1 MESLMSLVS
10 IDKEKCLGDGRCL
23 KACSIDLF
31 EMGDDRK
38 AVWKEAEESRC
49 IQCGHCVAVC
59 PAAAVSL
66 HDMNPVAMESSALNI
81 PEEQMARLFKSRRS
95 IRHFR
100 NKKVDRALL
109 GEALSIAN
117 YAPTGANRR
126 DVGYSFVD
134 SPEAIDKV
142 RELLATWM
150 DAFPRWKKHVANYRQ
165 GRDTILRGAP
175 LLICVYADELP
186 VRWGDFEA
194 PAYMSPQACA
204 GAASYL
210 ELVLHAMG
218 VGTCWS
224 GLIVRGAPAIPELR
238 SLLGIPEGKMVY
250 AAFLAGLPAIR
261 YVRIPWRKPPVL
273 TWV

>member
-1 MESLMSLVS
+1 MPLIH
-10 IDKEKCLGDGRCL
+10 IDTEKCLGDGLCL

-31 EMGDDRK
+31 RMGEDKK
-38 AVWKEAEESRC
+38 AVWKTDEEAKC

-59 PAAAVSL
+59 PAAAIRL
-66 HDMNPVAMESSALNI
+66 HDMDPEAMEPAALNI
-81 PEEQMARLFKSRRS
+81 PEEQAARLFMSRRS

-100 NKKVDRALL
+100 NRPVDRGQVEKALH
-109 GEALSIAN
+109 IAN

-134 SPEAIDKV
+134 SPDAIARV
-142 RELLATWM
+142 RELLAEWM
-150 DAFPRWKKHVANYRQ
+150 EAFPRWKKHVDNYRH

-175 LLICVYADELP
+175 LLLTVYADELP
-186 VRWGDFEA
+186 SRWGDFEA

-210 ELVLHAMG
+210 ELVLHTMG
-218 VGTCWS
+218 IGTCWS
-224 GLIVRGAPAIPELR
+224 GLIVRGAPAVPELR
-238 SLLGIPEGKMVY
+238 QFLGIPEGKMVY
-250 AAFLAGLPAIR
+250 AAFLAGYPAIR
-261 YVRIPWRKPPVL
+261 YVRIPWRKPPAL